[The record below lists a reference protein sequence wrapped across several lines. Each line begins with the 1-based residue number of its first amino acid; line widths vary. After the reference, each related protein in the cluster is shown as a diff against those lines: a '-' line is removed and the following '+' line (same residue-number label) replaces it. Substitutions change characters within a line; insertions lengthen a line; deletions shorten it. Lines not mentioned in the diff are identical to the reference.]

1 MKKHYLILF
10 IFFLPSWF
18 CMGDSKEQMFYDAVR
33 TEASGDLQE
42 ALKIYSNLSSHMH
55 SAPLHANIANLYYKL
70 SDYPLSVLH
79 FRKALLLNPQN
90 REYKS
95 SLSLALD
102 KCGISSDQR
111 ADTNLSFSIEF
122 YPYLHFLLSA
132 LIWSGIITFIWFFR
146 FPLKG
151 KSFYLIICAWVTSVI
166 LLYRYYD
173 QCKDLLSTLKHEGIA
188 YHPTELEG
196 NQTNEVSLRVFA
208 GNGSTS
214 NTAVP
219 AGTSLFLDLGSDDEP
234 RTHSS
239 PNGEKWFLVR
249 SFSGANK
256 GWVRED
262 EFIKIIN

>member
-1 MKKHYLILF
+1 
-10 IFFLPSWF
+10 
-18 CMGDSKEQMFYDAVR
+18 MGDSKEQMFYDAVR
-33 TEASGDLQE
+33 TEASGDLQQ
-42 ALKIYSNLSSHMH
+42 ALNIYSNISSHMH

-90 REYKS
+90 REYRS
-95 SLSLALD
+95 ALSLALD
-102 KCGISSDQR
+102 KCGIPSDQR
-111 ADTNLSFSIEF
+111 TDTNLFFSIEF
-122 YPYLHFLLSA
+122 YPYSHFVLSS
-132 LIWSGIITFIWFFR
+132 LIWGGIITFIWFFR

-151 KSFYLIICAWVTSVI
+151 KFFYLIISTWVTLVI

-173 QCKDLLSTLKHEGIA
+173 QCNDLLSTLKHEGIA
-188 YHPTELEG
+188 YQSSDLEG

-214 NTAVP
+214 NTVVP
-219 AGTSLFLDLGSDDEP
+219 AGTSLFLDLGSDDKP
-234 RTHSS
+234 RVHSS
-239 PNGEKWFLVR
+239 PSGEKWFLVR

>member
-1 MKKHYLILF
+1 
-10 IFFLPSWF
+10 
-18 CMGDSKEQMFYDAVR
+18 MGDSKEQMFYDAVR
-33 TEASGDLQE
+33 TEASGDLQQ
-42 ALKIYSNLSSHMH
+42 ALNIYSNISSHMH

-90 REYKS
+90 REYRS
-95 SLSLALD
+95 ALSLALD
-102 KCGISSDQR
+102 KCGIPSDQR
-111 ADTNLSFSIEF
+111 TDTNLFFSIEF
-122 YPYLHFLLSA
+122 YPYSHFVLSS
-132 LIWSGIITFIWFFR
+132 LIWGGIITFIWFFR

-151 KSFYLIICAWVTSVI
+151 KFFYLIISTWVTLVI

-173 QCKDLLSTLKHEGIA
+173 QCNDLLSTLNHEGIA
-188 YHPTELEG
+188 YQSSDLEG

-214 NTAVP
+214 NTVVP
-219 AGTSLFLDLGSDDEP
+219 AGTSLFLDLGSDDKP
-234 RTHSS
+234 RVHSS
-239 PNGEKWFLVR
+239 PSGEKWFLVR

>member
-1 MKKHYLILF
+1 
-10 IFFLPSWF
+10 
-18 CMGDSKEQMFYDAVR
+18 MGDSKEQMFYDAVR
-33 TEASGDLQE
+33 AEASGDLQQ
-42 ALKIYSNLSSHMH
+42 ALNIYSNISSDMH
-55 SAPLHANIANLYYKL
+55 SAPLHANLANLYYKV

-90 REYKS
+90 REYTS

-102 KCGISSDQR
+102 KCGIPPDQR
-111 ADTNLSFSIEF
+111 ADTNLSFPIKF
-122 YPYLHFLLSA
+122 YPYSHFLLSA
-132 LIWSGIITFIWFFR
+132 LIWGGIITFIWFFR

-151 KSFYLIICAWVTSVI
+151 RFLYLIICIWITSVI

-173 QCKDLLSTLKHEGIA
+173 QCNDQLSILKHEGIA
-188 YHPTELEG
+188 YQPSGLEA
-196 NQTNEVSLRVFA
+196 NQTNEVALRVFA

-214 NTAVP
+214 NTVVP
-219 AGTSLFLDLGSDDEP
+219 AGTSLFLDLGKNDQP
-234 RTHSS
+234 RVHSS
-239 PNGEKWFLVR
+239 PSGEKWFLVR

>member
-1 MKKHYLILF
+1 MA
-10 IFFLPSWF
+10 
-18 CMGDSKEQMFYDAVR
+18 DSKEQMFYDAVR
-33 TEASGDLQE
+33 TEASGDLQQ
-42 ALKIYSNLSSHMH
+42 ALNIYSNISSHMH

-90 REYKS
+90 RDYTS

-102 KCGISSDQR
+102 KCGIPSDQR
-111 ADTNLSFSIEF
+111 TDTNLFFSIEF
-122 YPYLHFLLSA
+122 YPYSHFLLSA
-132 LIWSGIITFIWFFR
+132 LIWGGIITFIWFFR

-151 KSFYLIICAWVTSVI
+151 KFFYLIICAWVTLVI

-173 QCKDLLSTLKHEGIA
+173 QCNDLLSTLKHEGIA
-188 YHPTELEG
+188 YHPSDLEG

-214 NTAVP
+214 NTVVP
-219 AGTSLFLDLGSDDEP
+219 AGTSLFLDLGSDDKP
-234 RTHSS
+234 RVHSS
-239 PNGEKWFLVR
+239 PSGEKWFLVR